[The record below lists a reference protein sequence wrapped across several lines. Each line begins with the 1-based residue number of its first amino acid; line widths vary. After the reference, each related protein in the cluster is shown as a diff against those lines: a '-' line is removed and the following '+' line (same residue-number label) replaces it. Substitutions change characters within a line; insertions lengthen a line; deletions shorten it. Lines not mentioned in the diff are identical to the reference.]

1 MSSLDAIDRRII
13 ACLQDDARA
22 SYANIGRSVGLT
34 GPGVYARI
42 KRLEQEG
49 IIRGYRVDL
58 NPELL
63 GRSLVAFVR
72 IVTRPTPNDTEA
84 FEQFAMKEP
93 RIVECYDVNG
103 EDCFYLK
110 VEVGSTEELRALL
123 VDIRAFPEV
132 VRTISSIV
140 LVKVKEAR

>member
-1 MSSLDAIDRRII
+1 MSSADALDRKII
-13 ACLQDDARA
+13 EQLQKDARA
-22 SYANIGRSVGLT
+22 SYATIGRAVGLT
-34 GPGVYARI
+34 GPGVYARV
-42 KRLEQEG
+42 KRLEESG
-49 IIRGYRVDL
+49 IIRGYKVDI
-58 NPELL
+58 NPDFE

-72 IVTRPTPNDTEA
+72 IVTRPTPNDTEV
-84 FEQFAMKEP
+84 FEKFAINEP

-140 LVKVKEAR
+140 LVRVKEAN